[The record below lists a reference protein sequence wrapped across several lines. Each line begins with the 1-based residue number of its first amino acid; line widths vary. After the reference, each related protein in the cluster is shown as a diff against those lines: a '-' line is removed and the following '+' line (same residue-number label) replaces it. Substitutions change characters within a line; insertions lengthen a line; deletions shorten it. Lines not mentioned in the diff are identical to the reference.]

1 MLRKTGYT
9 QKLLAFCLAVMMGVL
24 PVRAQNNETTSA
36 EYLNIEAETKA
47 LITDLNR
54 EGLSLESEKGFIN
67 RVNRWHGYS
76 RSIDEQ
82 MLSDLMVLADEA
94 FNQKMWHVFSAVH
107 GIINDYHLSIN
118 DNNQVIAKVDRIEDL
133 EIYAQINDSLRM
145 ELEIDRMVA
154 WNSLFK
160 NNNTIERFSMLEQSA
175 KTLKQEARFS
185 LLLAEAHVNNGN
197 LSSGIDFYLETISLA
212 EGKRDEEYVSIHALA
227 LNSVG
232 VVYMQTKDYDTALN
246 FLYDGL
252 ELAYANELDPLKARI
267 HSNLGVVY
275 KNVESF
281 NEAVYHYNEG
291 RLLAEYLG
299 DQYTVA
305 QNTYNLGNIYFE
317 EEKLDSA
324 LIYFEQ
330 VDQMISK
337 WDMPKEQSLVL
348 MMLGS
353 IEKSRKNYSRS
364 DQLLNEAL
372 TLQKNINDPFSLL
385 ELYNLF
391 QELKQG
397 EENYTEAL
405 YYHELAET
413 LSDSLD
419 EEAQRAELQKK
430 VSDHELQKAQ
440 LEKELVEQQ
449 LQVQKSR
456 SRGLVVIMM
465 TIVGFVLIISGY
477 QKKQAV
483 TEKKLAQYSVQLT
496 QMMSDQPKKDSY
508 KIYFSPPDKKDINEN
523 KALWELFNKM
533 VAKITIEKLYEQPIL
548 TIAELAREVK
558 SNTQYVSKA
567 INTFSGFS
575 FNHFI
580 NRFRIVEARNLLVR
594 YPINI
599 PLEQIMEK
607 SGFQNRAT
615 FYRAFK
621 NEVGITPKKFR
632 DQVKDTTE
640 LN

>member
-9 QKLLAFCLAVMMGVL
+9 QKLLAFCLAVMIGAL

-36 EYLNIEAETKA
+36 EYLKIEAETKA

-54 EGLSLESEKGFIN
+54 EGISLESEKGFIN

-133 EIYAQINDSLRM
+133 EVYAQINDSLRM
-145 ELEIDRMVA
+145 ELEIDRMMA

-175 KTLKQEARFS
+175 KTHKQEARFS

-197 LSSGIDFYLETISLA
+197 LSRGIDFYLETISLA

-275 KNVESF
+275 KNVASF
-281 NEAVYHYNEG
+281 DEAVYHYNEG
-291 RLLAEYLG
+291 RLLAEYTG

-317 EEKLDSA
+317 AEKLDSA

-364 DQLLNEAL
+364 DVLLNEAL
-372 TLQKNINDPFSLL
+372 ILQKSINDPFSLL
-385 ELYNLF
+385 ELYKLF

-397 EENYTEAL
+397 EEKYKEAL

-456 SRGLVVIMM
+456 SRGLVVILM
-465 TIVGFVLIISGY
+465 TIVGFVLIISSY

-496 QMMSDQPKKDSY
+496 QMMSDQSMKDPY
-508 KIYFSPPDKKDINEN
+508 KIYFSAPDKKDINEN

-533 VAKITIEKLYEQPIL
+533 VSKITIEKLYEQPIL
-548 TIAELAREVK
+548 TIAELAREAK
-558 SNTQYVSKA
+558 SNTRYVSKA
-567 INTFSGFS
+567 INTFSGLS

-594 YPINI
+594 YPNNV

-621 NEVGITPKKFR
+621 NEVGITPKEFR
-632 DQVKDTTE
+632 DQVK
-640 LN
+640 N